1 MLRKLTVRNYV
12 LIDSLET
19 EFSGGLVIITGQTG
33 AGKSILLG
41 ALSLLLGAKADASMI
56 GESSDNCV
64 VEGEFEVPDEEGTL
78 KTMLEDS
85 DVDWDGGHL
94 TIRRVV
100 NPTGRSR
107 SFVNDSPVSVQLL
120 SSLSSGLIDIHS
132 QHQTMLLSDRHFQMS
147 LLDHFAGDGKLLD
160 DYRTLYRSYN
170 ALRSEIERLES
181 SMEKAR
187 ADYDFNVSRLE
198 KLTAANLRAGELEEL
213 EMEQKQLANAEE
225 IKEGLCAAENLLGA
239 VPSGDGTTSV
249 TSILREA
256 ARHLDKISSYVPAA
270 SSLSERLESARLEL
284 EDILSELSDLNSDT
298 DVSDGRLAEV
308 EERLSLLYSLLRS
321 YSCSTEAD
329 LIAERD
335 ALSAAVSGMAVSD
348 ERLDEL
354 KRSLDKSDRELA
366 QAAQALSAARHE
378 AAGKLSDAIRDSVRS
393 MELPSAEFRI
403 VLTPSARNQ
412 EGADAVQYEFSST
425 GKNLTDVSK
434 CASGGEMSRIMLAL
448 KSIMARYA
456 NMPAMIFDEIDTGV
470 SGSVADK
477 MGSVIC
483 SMGRFMQVF
492 AITHLPQVA
501 AKGSAHYAVTK
512 TVKDGRT
519 VSEIKRLSDDQRVL
533 EIARMLSGAVLS
545 DAAVA
550 NAKALLS
557 DSQSLSNVME

>member
-19 EFSGGLVIITGQTG
+19 EFPEGLVIITGQTG

-64 VEGEFEVPDEEGTL
+64 VEGEFEVPDEEGIL

-270 SSLSERLESARLEL
+270 SSLSERLDSARLEL

-354 KRSLDKSDRELA
+354 KRALDKSDRELA
-366 QAAQALSAARHE
+366 QAARALSAARHE

>member
-19 EFSGGLVIITGQTG
+19 EFPGGLVIITGQTG

>member
-19 EFSGGLVIITGQTG
+19 EFPGGLVIITGQTG

-354 KRSLDKSDRELA
+354 KRSMDKSDRELA

>member
-19 EFSGGLVIITGQTG
+19 EFPEGLVIITGQTG

-270 SSLSERLESARLEL
+270 SSLSERLDSARLEL

-354 KRSLDKSDRELA
+354 KRALAKSDRELA
-366 QAAQALSAARHE
+366 QAARALSAARHE

>member
-19 EFSGGLVIITGQTG
+19 EFPGGLVIITGQTG

-403 VLTPSARNQ
+403 FLTPSARNQ

>member
-19 EFSGGLVIITGQTG
+19 EFPGGLVIITGQTG

-64 VEGEFEVPDEEGTL
+64 VEGEFEVPDEERTL

>member
-19 EFSGGLVIITGQTG
+19 EFPEGLVIITGQTG

-181 SMEKAR
+181 STEKAR

-270 SSLSERLESARLEL
+270 SSLSERLDSARLEL

-354 KRSLDKSDRELA
+354 KRALDKSDRELA
-366 QAAQALSAARHE
+366 QAARALSAARHE

>member
-19 EFSGGLVIITGQTG
+19 EFPEGLVIITGQTG

-198 KLTAANLRAGELEEL
+198 KLTAANLRAGEQEEL

-270 SSLSERLESARLEL
+270 SSLSERLDSARLEL

-354 KRSLDKSDRELA
+354 KRALDKSDRELA
-366 QAAQALSAARHE
+366 QAARALSAARHE

>member
-1 MLRKLTVRNYV
+1 MLRRLHVRNYV
-12 LIDSLET
+12 LIDSLDI
-19 EFSGGLVIITGQTG
+19 EFPEGLVIITGQTG

-512 TVKDGRT
+512 TAKDGRT

>member
-19 EFSGGLVIITGQTG
+19 EFPGGLVIITGQTG

-270 SSLSERLESARLEL
+270 SSLSERLDSARLEL

-366 QAAQALSAARHE
+366 QAARALSAARHE

>member
-19 EFSGGLVIITGQTG
+19 EFPEGLVIITGQTG

-256 ARHLDKISSYVPAA
+256 ARHLDKISSYVPVA
-270 SSLSERLESARLEL
+270 SSLSERLDSARLEL

-354 KRSLDKSDRELA
+354 KRALDKSDRELA

>member
-19 EFSGGLVIITGQTG
+19 EFPGGLVIITGQTG

-321 YSCSTEAD
+321 YSCATEAD

>member
-19 EFSGGLVIITGQTG
+19 EFPEGLVIITGQTG

-160 DYRTLYRSYN
+160 EYRTLYRSYN

-366 QAAQALSAARHE
+366 QAARALSAARHE

-557 DSQSLSNVME
+557 DSQSLSNVIE

>member
-19 EFSGGLVIITGQTG
+19 EFPEGLVIITGQTG

-160 DYRTLYRSYN
+160 EYRTLYRSYN

-198 KLTAANLRAGELEEL
+198 KLMAANLRAGELEEL

-366 QAAQALSAARHE
+366 QAARALSAARHE

-557 DSQSLSNVME
+557 DSQSLSNVIE

>member
-19 EFSGGLVIITGQTG
+19 EFPEGLVIITGQTG

-160 DYRTLYRSYN
+160 EYRTLYRSYN

-270 SSLSERLESARLEL
+270 SSLSERLDSARLEL

-354 KRSLDKSDRELA
+354 KRALDKSDRELA
-366 QAAQALSAARHE
+366 QAARALSAARHE

>member
-19 EFSGGLVIITGQTG
+19 EFPEGLVIITGQTG

-239 VPSGDGTTSV
+239 VPSEDGTTSV

-270 SSLSERLESARLEL
+270 SSLSERLDSARLEL

-354 KRSLDKSDRELA
+354 KRALDKSDRELA
-366 QAAQALSAARHE
+366 QAARALSAARHE

>member
-19 EFSGGLVIITGQTG
+19 EFPEGLVIITGQTG

-160 DYRTLYRSYN
+160 EYRTLYRSYN

-335 ALSAAVSGMAVSD
+335 ALPAAVSGMAVSD

-366 QAAQALSAARHE
+366 QAARALSAARHE

-557 DSQSLSNVME
+557 DSQSLSNVIE

>member
-19 EFSGGLVIITGQTG
+19 EFPEGLVIITGQTG

-213 EMEQKQLANAEE
+213 EMEQKQLVNAEE

-270 SSLSERLESARLEL
+270 SSLSERLDSARLEL

-354 KRSLDKSDRELA
+354 KRALDKSDRELA
-366 QAAQALSAARHE
+366 QAARALSAARHE

>member
-19 EFSGGLVIITGQTG
+19 EFPGGLVIITGQTG

-181 SMEKAR
+181 SIEKAR

>member
-19 EFSGGLVIITGQTG
+19 EFPEGLVIITGQTG

-270 SSLSERLESARLEL
+270 SSLSERLDSARLEL

-298 DVSDGRLAEV
+298 DVSDSRLVEV

-354 KRSLDKSDRELA
+354 KRALDKSDRELA
-366 QAAQALSAARHE
+366 QAARTLSAARHE

>member
-19 EFSGGLVIITGQTG
+19 EFPEGLVIITGQTG

-270 SSLSERLESARLEL
+270 SSLSERLDSARLEL

-354 KRSLDKSDRELA
+354 KRALDKSDRELA
-366 QAAQALSAARHE
+366 QAARALSAARHE

-412 EGADAVQYEFSST
+412 EGADAVQY
-425 GKNLTDVSK
+425 
-434 CASGGEMSRIMLAL
+434 
-448 KSIMARYA
+448 
-456 NMPAMIFDEIDTGV
+456 
-470 SGSVADK
+470 
-477 MGSVIC
+477 
-483 SMGRFMQVF
+483 
-492 AITHLPQVA
+492 
-501 AKGSAHYAVTK
+501 
-512 TVKDGRT
+512 
-519 VSEIKRLSDDQRVL
+519 
-533 EIARMLSGAVLS
+533 
-545 DAAVA
+545 
-550 NAKALLS
+550 
-557 DSQSLSNVME
+557 

>member
-19 EFSGGLVIITGQTG
+19 EFPRGLVIITGQTG